1 MRGIVHTQVCGM
13 AVLCTHKSLR
23 CEHLLEGE
31 TNGRSPGAS
40 ASRELSIN
48 RVKQAR
54 TTLHTKKRQTH
65 ILLHASQRLWENAV
79 TSMKHEGRH
88 ERN

>member
-1 MRGIVHTQVCGM
+1 MRGIAHTQVCMRPIGM

-31 TNGRSPGAS
+31 TNSRSPGAS

-65 ILLHASQRLWENAV
+65 IQLHASQRLGQCSNE
-79 TSMKHEGRH
+79 HEA
-88 ERN
+88 